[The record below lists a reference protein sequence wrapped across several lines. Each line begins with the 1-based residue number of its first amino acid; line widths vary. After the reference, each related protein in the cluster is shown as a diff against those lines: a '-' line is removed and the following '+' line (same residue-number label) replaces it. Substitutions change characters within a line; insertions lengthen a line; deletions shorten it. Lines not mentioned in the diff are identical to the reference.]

1 MISLGGALGSAL
13 VGIVAP
19 LVLPAYF
26 ELAAGLVVAALLLL
40 GRCAAS
46 NRLQRARGR
55 VGADDRG

>member
-26 ELAAGLVVAALLLL
+26 ELAGGSCVARGAPVWQV
-40 GRCAAS
+40 R
-46 NRLQRARGR
+46 RARLVFSALAMVR
-55 VGADDRG
+55 RW